1 MGIPCSPVNNIAEAA
16 ADPQVSAREMIV
28 EVEQPGAGVFKTV
41 NSPFKFSRTPGVTGH
56 APALGEHTAQIFKEW
71 LGMSEKEISRLKQD
85 QVV

>member
-1 MGIPCSPVNNIAEAA
+1 MNNIAEAA

-41 NSPFKFSRTPGVTGH
+41 NSPFKFSRTPGELTGH
-56 APALGEHTAQIFKEW
+56 APELGEHTTQIFKEW
-71 LGMSEKEISRLKQD
+71 LGMSEKEIIRLKQD